1 MLEQVGYETFT
12 TDHFPLPECN
22 QLSRWKP
29 PVTLYNRYWADM
41 WNWMS
46 GLVAHNSLICIDKW
60 GPLYA

>member
-29 PVTLYNRYWADM
+29 PVTLYNRYSADM

-46 GLVAHNSLICIDKW
+46 GLV
-60 GPLYA
+60 GT